1 MTGQVMPSHDL
12 GREAEILAEGLLARS
27 GLSVVERNLRIGP
40 GELDLVAREGS
51 TLVFVEVKSQ
61 SRAGFGRAEERV
73 DKRKRARLVAA
84 AEAYL
89 ARLGRLGGPPP
100 PCRFDVV
107 AVDYEP
113 GGARLRHLR
122 DAFRPGD

>member
-1 MTGQVMPSHDL
+1 MTSYDL
-12 GREAEILAEGLLARS
+12 GREAEILAEGLLARA
-27 GLSVVERNLRIGP
+27 GFDVVERNLRIGP

-61 SRAGFGRAEERV
+61 SRAGFGQAEERV
-73 DKRKRARLVAA
+73 DRRKRARLVAA

-89 ARLGRLGGPPP
+89 GRLAGPPP

-107 AVDYEP
+107 AVDYER
-113 GGARLRHLR
+113 GTARLRHLR

>member
-1 MTGQVMPSHDL
+1 MTSHDL
-12 GREAEILAEGLLARS
+12 GREAEILAEGLLARA
-27 GLSVVERNLRIGP
+27 GLAVVERNLRIGP

-51 TLVFVEVKSQ
+51 TLVFVEVKARS
-61 SRAGFGRAEERV
+61 RV
-73 DKRKRARLVAA
+73 DFGQAGEQVDRRKRARLIGA

-89 ARLGRLGGPPP
+89 GRLAGPPP

-107 AVDYEP
+107 AVDYD
-113 GGARLRHLR
+113 GGVAHLRHLR